1 MRPRTDE
8 FDGMLAALSGG
19 AERYFGDPH
28 AVLEPVTRLERPFS
42 VLLRVRVEA
51 AGRRTHAFLKI
62 FKPRKSTPEELA
74 QLRRFVEREYRAT
87 TRLHA
92 TVRSRPGLTALRPLA
107 LFADQLAIVTEEVEG
122 RTFDRV
128 LRRALWSAA
137 DRRRALDA
145 AGRIGAWI
153 RTYQE
158 VTDVEGTFSVGE
170 ARRYLDVRLRNLE
183 SLVISAEERQRVL
196 DGFDRMAAGVTPEAL
211 VAIHADLCPANI
223 LVSPRGD
230 VTILDFAMA
239 KSGTRLHDLSHLF
252 MHLEFFGWR
261 PYVRTRQVREL
272 QRALLRGYDSGLD
285 ESEPLFTLMLLQH
298 VVCHVALLAEQRRGP
313 AWRLWRPLVRRRW
326 QRALGMPAIAG
337 LGTRARA
344 VA

>member
-92 TVRSRPGLTALRPLA
+92 TVSSRPGLTALRPLA
-107 LFADQLAIVTEEVEG
+107 LFPDQLAIVTEEVEG
-122 RTFDRV
+122 RAFDRV

-158 VTDVEGTFSVGE
+158 VTDVEGTFSVE
-170 ARRYLDVRLRNLE
+170 DARRYLDVRLRNLE
-183 SLVISAEERQRVL
+183 SLVISAGERQRVL
-196 DGFDRMAAGVTPEAL
+196 EGFDRMAAGVTPEAL

-223 LVSPRGD
+223 LVGARGD

-239 KSGTRLHDLSHLF
+239 KSGTRLHDLTHLF
-252 MHLEFFGWR
+252 MHLTFLGWR
-261 PYVRTRQVREL
+261 VPVGAEYIRRL
-272 QRALLRGYDSGLD
+272 QGTLLRGYDRGLGGT
-285 ESEPLFTLMLLQH
+285 EPLFTLMLLQH
-298 VVCHVALLAEQRRGP
+298 VVCHIALLAEQRAGS
-313 AWRLWRPLVRRRW
+313 AWGLWRPIVRRRW
-326 QRALGMPAIAG
+326 QRCLSMRELADVARR
-337 LGTRARA
+337 TRAA
-344 VA
+344 V